1 MRITVPQVPGAE
13 QTPLVRRLLEL
24 IAFLIELVQQLRDE
38 IARLKGLKTR
48 PKIKPSPLEKPR
60 PPRRRPTPGLGEPGQ
75 PQDRRPKAERLPIH
89 ETVVLLPTD
98 LPPGSTLKDYED
110 ILVQGLKIEPH
121 NVLYRRA
128 RYQTPDGRTVL
139 AALPATAAVAG
150 RHFDPILVT
159 YILDQHYDQRVPQ
172 QLILEQL
179 WDWGIDISEGEV
191 NALLSERLEVF
202 HQEKDELL
210 PVALEVSPYVQADDT
225 GARHQGHN
233 GYCTYV
239 GNDWFASFTSSGL
252 KSRLNFLEVLRGPH
266 TAFVLN
272 EAAFTYMAEHHVPQI
287 VQSHLRSG
295 AGQHFADTAAWQA
308 FLGRLGVTAKWHVR
322 LVSEAALLGSVL
334 AHGCNPDLVIVSDDA
349 GQFGILTHAQCW
361 VHGDRR
367 LARLNAFNDQYQ
379 QEQDGVRERLWDF
392 YGELKAYRAAPK
404 RAQKAGLSAQFDKI
418 FTAATNFTTIN
429 EVLEGIR
436 EEKAEFLRV
445 LGRPEV
451 PLHNNVAEGDIRE
464 YVSIRKVSGGT
475 RSDLGRRCRDT
486 FAALKKTCR
495 KLGVSFW
502 DYLRDRLTGAG
513 QVPRLSELIRR
524 RAKEWHGKKKGA
536 AAPA

>member
-1 MRITVPQVPGAE
+1 MRLAVPQVPVAE

-24 IAFLIELVQQLRDE
+24 IAFLIELLHQLQDE

-48 PKIKPSPLEKPR
+48 PKIRPSPLEKPQ
-60 PPRRRPTPGLGEPGQ
+60 PPRRRPRSRLGEPGS
-75 PQDRRPKAERLPIH
+75 PRDRRPKAERLPIH
-89 ETVVLLPTD
+89 ETVVLHPTGLPT
-98 LPPGSTLKDYED
+98 GSTLKDYED
-110 ILVQGLKIEPH
+110 ILVQGLTIEPH

-128 RYQTPDGRTVL
+128 RYLTPDGRTVL
-139 AALPATAAVAG
+139 APLPPTAAVAG
-150 RHFDPILVT
+150 RHFDPTLVT
-159 YILDQHYDQRVPQ
+159 YVLAQRYDQRVPQ

-191 NALLSERLEVF
+191 NALLTERLEVF

-210 PVALEVSPYVQADDT
+210 PVGLAVSPYVQADDT

-239 GNDWFASFTSSGL
+239 GNDWFASFTSTDT

-266 TAFVLN
+266 SDFVLN
-272 EAAFTYMAEHHVPQI
+272 EAAFTYMAEHHVPKV
-287 VQSHLRSG
+287 VQDHLRSV
-295 AGQHFADTAAWQA
+295 AGQHGVDAAAWPA
-308 FLGRLGVTAKWHVR
+308 LLGRLGVTAKWHVR
-322 LVSEAALLGSVL
+322 LVTEAALLGSVL

-349 GQFGILTHAQCW
+349 GQFGVLTHAQCW

-379 QEQDGVRERLWDF
+379 REQEGIRERLWD
-392 YGELKAYRAAPK
+392 YYAELKAYQASPRRAK
-404 RAQKAGLSAQFDKI
+404 KAGLSARFDKV
-418 FTAATNFTTIN
+418 FTTRTSFTTIN
-429 EVLEGIR
+429 EVLDGIR

-445 LGRPEV
+445 LERPEV

-486 FAALKKTCR
+486 FVSLKKTCR
-495 KLGVSFW
+495 KLGVPFW
-502 DYLRDRLTGAG
+502 DYLRDRLTGADK
-513 QVPRLSELIRR
+513 VPRLPELIRGKAAEW
-524 RAKEWHGKKKGA
+524 RARNVV